1 MGRKSCTFL
10 LTVLFALFYA
20 SSVFAQGSF
29 LRAVGRSSMP
39 ERGMVLHAGAGL
51 AAVKSEICGS
61 WGCNDIGSYVSLG
74 ALYKFSSQYAVNG
87 EISHFRLGATEKVPY
102 LNLSFQTDVIQV
114 SGSVVIHL
122 LDSYSGSGNYR
133 SSRKRFIVPYVKA
146 GGGFIYYTAT
156 SFPAEN
162 TLDES
167 QATYDP
173 ERNYPAIAGV
183 IPFGGGLRFRFSDHI
198 SIAPEMMYHYT
209 TTDYLDNIGPRINT
223 RGGTDHFGIVS
234 VKVLY
239 TPGKVNEL
247 FSRRGRGK

>member
-1 MGRKSCTFL
+1 MGRNSNKFL
-10 LTVLFALFYA
+10 LTCSFTLLSVTFA
-20 SSVFAQGSF
+20 FAQGSF
-29 LRAVGRSSMP
+29 LKSTGRSTMP
-39 ERGMVLHAGAGL
+39 ERGMVLHAGGGF

-61 WGCNDIGSYVSLG
+61 WGCNDIGTYISLG

-87 EISHFRLGATEKVPY
+87 EISHFRLGATEKEPY

-114 SGSVVIHL
+114 SGSIVIHL

-133 SSRKRFIVPYVKA
+133 SSRKRFVVPYVKA

-162 TLDES
+162 TLNES
-167 QATYDP
+167 QMTYDP

-183 IPFGGGLRFRFSDHI
+183 IPFGGGLRFRLSDHI

-223 RGGTDHFGIVS
+223 RGGTDHFGVAS

-239 TPGKVNEL
+239 TPGKANDL
-247 FSRRGRGK
+247 FTRKGRK